1 MTDPTNPAPV
11 PPRPSPDFERYL
23 DDEVGSNITRFPRV
37 VTTSLPEDDCSGPPF
52 DPSPAHDENDW
63 LVLARFLRNVAIAVV
78 IAILVVATVAF
89 FGG

>member
-11 PPRPSPDFERYL
+11 PPRPSPDFERCL
-23 DDEVGSNITRFPRV
+23 DGEMGSNITRFPRV

-52 DPSPAHDENDW
+52 DPVRVGRDGWQVPT
-63 LVLARFLRNVAIAVV
+63 AIAVG
-78 IAILVVATVAF
+78 ILMVVTVVF

>member
-23 DDEVGSNITRFPRV
+23 DDEMGSNITRFPRV

-63 LVLARFLRNVAIAVV
+63 LVLAAIAVAIV
-78 IAILVVATVAF
+78 ILVVATVAF